1 MRLRCYLFVLGCLSS
16 ATMVYADRPFP
27 YKAYVV
33 SEDVYV
39 RSGPGK
45 NYYPTQKLKVGQEV
59 EVHRHDPGGWYAI
72 KPPEGSF
79 TWVSGRYL
87 QKKGKGLAA
96 VTGDRVAA
104 RVGSQ
109 LSDIR
114 DVIQVRLERG
124 EVVEI
129 LEEKQFASG
138 SEAGMWYKIGPPS
151 GEFRW
156 VFGKFVDYDFPHD
169 GIRRSSGSEDSPLVH
184 PRRKAPAAVVAEAT
198 PDRSPP
204 SSEARVREV
213 VTEHGTT
220 ARVSMASRE
229 LRYDKPGSITRS
241 GPMARS
247 PDRELSP
254 SPDRAP
260 PRPAVAE
267 PPSPSGPPRDMPPMR
282 RLSPEE
288 YQDELEELDMQVSV
302 MLAEEPSVWEFGE
315 LDTKAHWLLAQG
327 ETALERGRAR
337 LVLNK
342 IAQAAD
348 IKRRNDDI
356 DNTQVA
362 IERSDRRL
370 AEMARRRAEAGAPN
384 EAQSRFDGTGRLTRV
399 VPSKLG
405 APQYAL
411 VDEKGAVRCYVTP
424 APGVNLRYYEGRQ
437 VGIDGI
443 RGYIA
448 EQNAQHLTAKHVAPL
463 EDTRLR

>member
-1 MRLRCYLFVLGCLSS
+1 MRLCYLFTPVCLLF
-16 ATMVYADRPFP
+16 ATTAHADRSFP

-87 QKKGKGLAA
+87 QKKGKGLAV
-96 VTGDRVAA
+96 VTGDRVGA

-138 SEAGMWYKIGPPS
+138 SEAGMWYKIAPPS

-169 GIRRSSGSEDSPLVH
+169 GIRRSSGSEDSPLVN
-184 PRRKAPAAVVAEAT
+184 PRRTPPDAVVKGAAEK
-198 PDRSPP
+198 SPA
-204 SSEARVREV
+204 SSQPREREV
-213 VTEHGTT
+213 VTGQGKT

-229 LRYDKPGSITRS
+229 LRHDEPGSITRS
-241 GPMARS
+241 GPVARP
-247 PDRELSP
+247 PDREP
-254 SPDRAP
+254 PADRDP
-260 PRPAVAE
+260 PRVAVVE
-267 PPSPSGPPRDMPPMR
+267 PPPPSGPPRDAPPMR

-288 YQDELEELDMQVSV
+288 YADELEALELQLSV

-315 LDTKAHWLLAQG
+315 LDTKARWLLAQG
-327 ETALERGRAR
+327 ETALERGKAR

-356 DNTQVA
+356 NNTQLA

-370 AEMARRRAEAGAPN
+370 AEMARRRVEAGGPT

>member
-1 MRLRCYLFVLGCLSS
+1 MRLSCCLFIPACLLCVTT
-16 ATMVYADRPFP
+16 AHADRSFP

-72 KPPEGSF
+72 RPPEGSF
-79 TWVSGRYL
+79 AWVSSRFL
-87 QKKGKGLAA
+87 QKKGKGLAV

-124 EVVEI
+124 EAVEI
-129 LEEKQFASG
+129 LEEKQFATG
-138 SEAGMWYKIGPPS
+138 SEAGIWYKIAPPS

-156 VFGKFVDYDFPHD
+156 VFGKFVDYDYPHD
-169 GIRRSSGSEDSPLVH
+169 GIRRSSGSEDSPLVN
-184 PRRKAPAAVVAEAT
+184 PRRT
-198 PDRSPP
+198 PPEGLVKTP
-204 SSEARVREV
+204 SEPRVREV
-213 VTEHGTT
+213 VTGDGRT

-229 LRYDKPGSITRS
+229 LRHDEPGSITRS
-241 GPMARS
+241 GPVARP
-247 PDRELSP
+247 PD
-254 SPDRAP
+254 PDP
-260 PRPAVAE
+260 PADRDPPPVAVVQPA
-267 PPSPSGPPRDMPPMR
+267 PSGPPRDAPPMR

-288 YQDELEELDMQVSV
+288 YQDELEALDLQLSV

-315 LDTKAHWLLAQG
+315 LDTKARWLLAQG
-327 ETALERGRAR
+327 ETALERGKAR

-342 IAQAAD
+342 IEQAAD

-356 DNTQVA
+356 NNTQLA
-362 IERSDRRL
+362 IERSNRRL
-370 AEMARRRAEAGAPN
+370 ADMARRRADGGAG
-384 EAQSRFDGTGRLTRV
+384 EGQSRFDGTGRLTRV

-443 RGYIA
+443 RGYIT

-463 EDTRLR
+463 EGTRLR